1 VEPEVLA
8 ELGLPSSLSTWLLL
22 AALPL
27 LLAACTAFTKVSIV
41 LAALRQGLG
50 AQRLL
55 PMGSMLALA
64 LVITALIM
72 APVGTAVAL
81 KLEALGAFQRPEAL
95 GLSDW
100 LSALDPLWRFAGEQ
114 ARSEEV
120 ERFAGLTGRALS
132 DPLTVV
138 PAFLVSELGR
148 GLEIA
153 VMILLPFVV
162 VDLIAAESMLLLG
175 LQQTPTAVIS
185 LPAKILLFLAAD
197 GWRLMIVGLVEG
209 YR

>member
-1 VEPEVLA
+1 MEPEVLA